1 MKENWKSSSVGL
13 VLMVAGLVSVFLDKS
28 NWTEA
33 SVVIAT
39 GAGFIFTADA
49 KKK

>member
-1 MKENWKSSSVGL
+1 MKENWKSSLIGFSIII
-13 VLMVAGLVSVFLDKS
+13 AGLVSVFMDKS

-33 SVVIAT
+33 SVIIVT

>member
-1 MKENWKSSSVGL
+1 MKENWKSTLIGFIIIIS
-13 VLMVAGLVSVFLDKS
+13 GLVSVFLDKS

-33 SVVIAT
+33 SVIIAT